1 MWNSTDGATKQK
13 RSNTKLV
20 VAFLKLFLA
29 EGFALD
35 EKAPQ
40 YGDAVLELDATAEKE
55 LLSFLR
61 DHDIS
66 ARGAQNVHKSMR
78 KLYRA
83 GLLNTRVR
91 RYNQLQAAGRI
102 VDPAPAH
109 TTNILGEIV
118 NS

>member
-1 MWNSTDGATKQK
+1 
-13 RSNTKLV
+13 
-20 VAFLKLFLA
+20 
-29 EGFALD
+29 
-35 EKAPQ
+35 
-40 YGDAVLELDATAEKE
+40 
-55 LLSFLR
+55 
-61 DHDIS
+61 
-66 ARGAQNVHKSMR
+66 MR